1 MPLPIASTSNSP
13 DVEKTAEI
21 SSNSQEPEA
30 DTTTVEQSNEIEFSS
45 LTTLPI
51 SISND
56 AASETENASKSDI
69 ADSSESLK
77 NSEIASNIHSNDPG
91 LWPVVSNQSILQ
103 SYWAKKFHF
112 GMSD

>member
-1 MPLPIASTSNSP
+1 MWK
-13 DVEKTAEI
+13 KTAETT
-21 SSNSQEPEA
+21 SNLQEPEA
-30 DTTTVEQSNEIEFSS
+30 DTTTVEPRVEHCNEIEFSS

-69 ADSSESLK
+69 AECSKSLE
-77 NSEIASNIHSNDPG
+77 NLEIASNIHSNDPD

-103 SYWAKKFHF
+103 SFWAKK
-112 GMSD
+112 GIVY